1 MRIYIASA
9 YTKGDV
15 AINVRNVILMA
26 DELVKLGHI
35 PYIPH
40 LTHFW
45 HLLSPK
51 GVEFW
56 YGYDLSFLEY
66 WAEALL
72 RLPNESDG
80 ADNEVRV
87 AKYLNIPIYYGL
99 EDIPKPG
106 CPQGSHKER

>member
-9 YTKGDV
+9 YSKGDV
-15 AINVRNVILMA
+15 AVNVHRVILAA
-26 DELVKLGHI
+26 DKIVELGHT

-51 GVEFW
+51 RISFW
-56 YGYDLSFLEY
+56 YSYDLSFLEY

-72 RLPNESDG
+72 RIPNESDG
-80 ADNEVRV
+80 ADNEVKV
-87 AKYLNIPIYYGL
+87 AKYLNIPVYY
-99 EDIPKPG
+99 DIKDLPNIN
-106 CPQGSHKER
+106 ERGNY